1 MDETNL
7 PADRARHLLRRVV
20 ASGASEPAVAPF
32 TGRPFTDLPQSTPED
47 VATALGRAAEA
58 QRAWAD
64 VPVRDRAA
72 VLLRFHDLVLRCQ
85 DEILD
90 LLQLETGKARWHA
103 YEEIA
108 IAAINARYYGRRAP
122 GLLARRRRGG
132 VIPGLTSARELR
144 HPKGVVGLVSPWNY
158 PVALGVSDGLAAL
171 VAGNAL
177 VHKPDNQGA
186 LAVLRCVD
194 LLHEAGLP
202 EGLWQVVLG
211 DGPTVGGAVVD
222 SADYVC
228 FTGSTRTGRTVGRR
242 AGERLV
248 GCSLELGGKNAMLV
262 LDDADVNRAAEGAV
276 RACFSS
282 AGQLCV
288 SIERIYVDRRVHD
301 VFVAAFLRRVRAMR
315 LAPGTDWSVDMGSL
329 VSQRQ
334 LDAVR
339 AHVDDAV
346 DKGARVLAG
355 GRHRPDLGPYFF
367 EPTVLADVTPDMAC
381 FADET
386 FGPVVAIHP
395 FDHLEEA
402 VAAANA
408 TPYGL
413 NASVWSRDR
422 CRGARVAARLRA
434 GSVNVNEG
442 YAASYG
448 SVDVPMG
455 GVGASGVGR
464 RHGADGLLRF
474 TEAQAV
480 VTQHVMGLGRPPGV
494 SYPLLA
500 RGYTLMLRALRR
512 IGRA

>member
-7 PADRARHLLRRVV
+7 PADRTRRLVGRVV
-20 ASGASEPAVAPF
+20 ASGGTEPAIAPF
-32 TGRPFTDLPQSTPED
+32 TGRPLAELPQSTPDD
-47 VATALGRAAEA
+47 VSEAYRRATEA

-64 VPVRDRAA
+64 VPVRERAA
-72 VLLRFHDLVLRCQ
+72 VLLRYHELVLAHR

-90 LLQLETGKARWHA
+90 LLQTETGKARWHA
-103 YEEIA
+103 YEEIV

-122 GLLARRRRGG
+122 RLLAAHRRGG
-132 VIPGLTSARELR
+132 VIPLLTSARELR

-158 PVALGVSDGLAAL
+158 PVALGISDGLAAL
-171 VAGNAL
+171 VAGNAIL
-177 VHKPDNQGA
+177 HKPDNQGS
-186 LAVLRCVD
+186 LAVLRCVE
-194 LLHEAGLP
+194 LLHQAGLP

-211 DGPTVGGAVVD
+211 DGPVVGGAVVD
-222 SADYVC
+222 IADYVC

-288 SIERIYVDRRVHD
+288 SIERIYVDRRVWD
-301 VFVAAFLRRVRAMR
+301 TFVPAFLRRVRAMR
-315 LAPGTDWSVDMGSL
+315 LSAGLDWDADMGSL
-329 VSQRQ
+329 VSRRQ
-334 LDAVR
+334 LDAVT
-339 AHVDDAV
+339 AHVEDAV
-346 DKGARVLAG
+346 AKGATVLAG
-355 GRHRPDLGPYFF
+355 GRARPDLGPYFY
-367 EPTVLADVTPDMAC
+367 EPTVLTDVTPDMAC

-386 FGPVVAIHP
+386 FGPVVALHP
-395 FDHLEEA
+395 FEHIEEA
-402 VAAANA
+402 VAAAND

-413 NASVWSRDR
+413 NASVWTRDR
-422 CRGARVAARLRA
+422 ARGARVAARLRA

-464 RHGADGLLRF
+464 RHGAEGLLRF

-500 RGYTLMLRALRR
+500 RGYALLLRVLHR